1 MFDELYENI
10 SRMFS
15 RGWPTSDGL
24 ITGVYVEPIQRGQIE
39 VAYEFSVGSDGP
51 YTGQSSPPFWFG
63 GTSVVNADAMVG
75 QAVTVRYR
83 RSDPSVNTLDRG
95 FWQGLEG
102 L

>member
-1 MFDELYENI
+1 MFDVLYENI

-15 RGWPTSDGL
+15 LRWPTAEAS
-24 ITGVYVEPIQRGQIE
+24 ITGVYVDPIQQGQIE
-39 VAYEFSVGSDGP
+39 VAYEFSIGSDGP

-63 GTSVVNADAMVG
+63 GAGVVNADKMVG
-75 QAVTVRYR
+75 QSVTIRYR
-83 RSDPSVNTLDRG
+83 RSDPSVSTLDRG